1 MRSKLIAAAL
11 AAALV
16 TGCGGEPRSTT
27 ELSDALLTVSDLHG
41 AWTENRQRPD
51 SPDSTMPATGII
63 PDDQRDMLPTIEL
76 CDAASAAGRSAA
88 ESLKWDVF
96 RQFDMTPADPF
107 DPPTDREGHKIFLQ
121 EFMLSND
128 ASDLVKVTADL
139 FPAMEA
145 CLGDIPAGEEGPGT
159 ATKINISSGADE
171 QIAVLT
177 QIEEAGG
184 GGQWFIYN
192 AIVRK
197 SSVLMWVMLGDVFIG
212 DLQPEVGLTD
222 FDAIV
227 QAAVEKL

>member
-1 MRSKLIAAAL
+1 MTSKLIAFAVAAC
-11 AAALV
+11 LV
-16 TGCGGEPRSTT
+16 AGCGAEPRSTAD
-27 ELSDALLTVSDLHG
+27 LSTALLTVSDLTG

-51 SPDSTMPATGII
+51 APDDTMPASGII
-63 PDDQRDMLPTIEL
+63 PEDQREMLPTVEL
-76 CDAASAAGRSAA
+76 CETASAEGKAA
-88 ESLKWDVF
+88 ADSIEWEVF
-96 RQFDMTPADPF
+96 RQFDMTPVDPF

-121 EFMLSND
+121 EFMLSDDGSN
-128 ASDLVKVTADL
+128 LVKITADL

-159 ATKINISSGADE
+159 ATKIDISSGGDE

-184 GGQWFIYN
+184 TGQWFIYT
-192 AIVRK
+192 AVVRK
-197 SSVLMWVMLGDVFIG
+197 GSVLMSVMLGDVFIG
-212 DLQPEVGLTD
+212 DLQPEVGLED